1 MDTIKQKA
9 IADGT
14 FMKAPNGKPTNLNE
28 RQWLQVRTTNFKN
41 WLGDWQNDPA
51 NASKV
56 VDENGEPL
64 VVYHGSE
71 EHFRKFDANAKRK
84 HDLGVYGKG
93 FYFTS
98 NKKLAKEYG
107 NNKELY
113 EVFLNIRTPYN
124 AQEDFLG
131 LFNNFNSEKEL
142 RDYFRSE
149 GFSEEELD
157 NVDFGNYDNADGV
170 ITFGEQD
177 EIVVKNPN
185 QIKSATDNNGDFSLA
200 NNDIEAFVD
209 KYDLPE
215 REFSLL
221 YSALMTKYGNKTAYG
236 DVICTANYEYTVN
249 YKGAGEFDIIE
260 YHQID
265 NNIKSDYYDRK
276 NKDFSEYADERA
288 IQDEVARRKY
298 NSDSYNVEDGET
310 NGDNA
315 GLDKST
321 SQGESEQTEDNVSS
335 QQHQEWRSIKRDSAT
350 GRIVFVKGD
359 GRTISTSQ
367 DWKNDTQLFTTPQGE
382 IYGFVDKE
390 GNIYLDETKISPE
403 HPIHEYT
410 HLWDRFIQKK
420 NPKLWQRGVELM
432 KQTSLWDEILND
444 DNYDFT

>member
-1 MDTIKQKA
+1 MNVCVNKSSREFKALQKKLNLSSATLANAIHTIWYETGDIEKFPTEEDIKRLLSPTPIRGDSNTIKVWKDRYSQPLNFPTREMATTSFAEA
-9 IADGT
+9 IQI
-14 FMKAPNGKPTNLNE
+14 F
-28 RQWLQVRTTNFKN
+28 
-41 WLGDWQNDPA
+41 
-51 NASKV
+51 
-56 VDENGEPL
+56 
-64 VVYHGSE
+64 
-71 EHFRKFDANAKRK
+71 
-84 HDLGVYGKG
+84 GKG
-93 FYFTS
+93 SVRLIERMDGSVDVMVGSPQSKGDSIIRQMVDHLRSRGFNVLGRQAMEEFLKTH
-98 NKKLAKEYG
+98 KLEYLQQYIDKHNLPKG
-107 NNKELY
+107 ELP
-113 EVFLNIRTPYN
+113 VL
-124 AQEDFLG
+124 
-131 LFNNFNSEKEL
+131 SE
-142 RDYFRSE
+142 
-149 GFSEEELD
+149 
-157 NVDFGNYDNADGV
+157 
-170 ITFGEQD
+170 
-177 EIVVKNPN
+177 
-185 QIKSATDNNGDFSLA
+185 
-200 NNDIEAFVD
+200 
-209 KYDLPE
+209 
-215 REFSLL
+215 
-221 YSALMTKYGNKTAYG
+221 ALMNKYGNKTAYG

-249 YKGAGEFDIIE
+249 YKGAKEFDIIE
-260 YHQID
+260 YHKID

-298 NSDSYNVEDGET
+298 NSDSYNVEDREA